1 MESGG
6 QVCKPGSLNMIPVQS
21 PAFKE
26 GRAGRGERPETSHVL
41 AAGEMAG

>member
-1 MESGG
+1 MESGE
-6 QVCKPGSLNMIPVQS
+6 QACRPGSLNTIPVQS

-26 GRAGRGERPETSHVL
+26 GRAGRGERPETSRVH